1 MDNVNF
7 NYRNCN
13 EEVTVKLIGKLTME
27 FPELEV
33 NLPRQLE
40 IKRLVEEVLYGY
52 EVTSKETALV
62 TSDLEEK
69 INYFLATK
77 KLEGLSPATLKGYN
91 YTLRKLQRYFNKPIS
106 TITTPDIKM
115 FMYVENES
123 KSPASMNTFM
133 TSIRLF
139 FKWLQNE
146 EFIVKDPCSS
156 IKAVKEPKRQKPHLT
171 EEQVEMLR
179 DCMLGRRDRA
189 ILEFFL
195 STACR
200 VAEVGNVK
208 VSDLDMTNKTLLVIG
223 KGNKERRVYFTERC
237 KRAILNYLREREE
250 KGIISEYLFCSS
262 KAPKKKT
269 INTEPYKKLNNRGY
283 QEIVNKMQKM
293 ANIEMRI
300 TPHTF
305 RHTFATNALK
315 SGMRPEII
323 QEILGHSDVGVTL
336 KVYAKLAQSEVEY
349 SYRKLVS

>member
-1 MDNVNF
+1 MENL

-13 EEVTVKLIGKLTME
+13 EEVTVKLIGKLTLE

-52 EVTSKETALV
+52 EVTTKETALV
-62 TSDLEEK
+62 TSDLEDR

-77 KLEGLSPATLKGYN
+77 KLEGLSAATLKNYN
-91 YTLRKLQRYFNKPIS
+91 YNLRKLCKFFNKPVS
-106 TITTPDIKM
+106 MITSADIKM
-115 FMYVENES
+115 FMYAES
-123 KSPASMNTFM
+123 STKSAAGMNTFM
-133 TSIRLF
+133 TPIKLF
-139 FKWLQNE
+139 FAWLQNE
-146 EFIVKDPCSS
+146 EFIIKNPCSS
-156 IKAVKEPKRQKPHLT
+156 VKPVKEPKREKKPLN

-179 DCMLGRRDRA
+179 DCMLSRRDRA

-195 STACR
+195 STGCR

-208 VSDLDMTNKTLLVIG
+208 VRDLDMTNKTLLVIG

-250 KGIISEYLFCSS
+250 QGIISEYLFCSS
-262 KAPKKKT
+262 KAPKKKS
-269 INTEPYKKLNNRGY
+269 INTEPYNKLNNRGY
-283 QEIVNKMQKM
+283 QVIVDKMQKM

-305 RHTFATNALK
+305 RHTMATFALR
-315 SGMRPEII
+315 SGMAPECI
-323 QEILGHSDVGVTL
+323 QQILGHNDVGLTL
-336 KVYAKLAQSEVEY
+336 RVYAKVAQTDVEY
-349 SYRKLVS
+349 AYRKLVS